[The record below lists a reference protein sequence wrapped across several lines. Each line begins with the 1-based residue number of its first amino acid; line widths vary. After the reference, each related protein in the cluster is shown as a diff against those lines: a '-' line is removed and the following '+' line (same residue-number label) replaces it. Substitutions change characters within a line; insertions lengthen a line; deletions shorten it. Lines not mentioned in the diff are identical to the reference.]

1 MLSII
6 IPCYNEATTI
16 REVVDK
22 VLELGQNGLDIEVL
36 VVDDGSKDKSLDVLH
51 SLSGEAYKNLRVL
64 PSPANQGKGA
74 AIYRGLQEAR
84 GEYLVIQD
92 ADLEYDP
99 ADIARMYDLMLREK
113 ADVVI
118 GSRFGHGNA
127 QFRYGL
133 AYLANQFLTL
143 LSNIFSRQYVSD
155 METCYKMMRADVAK
169 SFRLREKRFGFEPE
183 IVARLAHYG
192 RTVRK
197 LKWVEMPV
205 SYQGRSFNEGKKIG
219 ARDGIRAIYCIILY
233 NLFPNV

>member
-22 VLELGQNGLDIEVL
+22 VLELQQGGLDLELL
-36 VVDDGSKDKSLDVLH
+36 VVDDGSKDKSLDVLQ
-51 SLSGEAYKNLRVL
+51 SLSGDKYKNLRVL

-74 AIYRGLQEAR
+74 AIYRGLQAAG
-84 GEYLVIQD
+84 GEYIVIQD

-99 ADIARMYDLMLREK
+99 ADIARMYQLMLKEG

-169 SFRLREKRFGFEPE
+169 SFVLREKRFGFEPE
-183 IVARLAHYG
+183 IIARLARYG
-192 RTVRK
+192 RRVRK

-205 SYQGRSFNEGKKIG
+205 SYQGRSFGEGKKIG
-219 ARDGIRAIYCIILY
+219 AKDGIRAIYCIIFY